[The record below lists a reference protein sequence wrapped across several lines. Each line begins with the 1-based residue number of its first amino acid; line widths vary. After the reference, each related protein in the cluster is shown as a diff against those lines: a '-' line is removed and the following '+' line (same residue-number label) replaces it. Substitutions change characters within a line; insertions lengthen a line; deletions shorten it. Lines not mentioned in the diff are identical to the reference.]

1 MSYQITEEQ
10 KKILLQYSAQTLPDN
25 PSRDGFS
32 AEAIRKRM
40 YKPTE
45 KLVDLVNAVF
55 DTVYTDV
62 QSILSDIQ
70 NGDFFARSIAS
81 WSASYNY
88 GANEIT
94 FYPSIGTYGAF
105 VQSVVAG
112 NTNNAPY
119 INGTINSAFWKEVVN
134 FNTVTDDFFAEIKAV
149 QIAAEAAQSAA
160 ETAQGKAE
168 DAQAAAE
175 EAESGAQTQAQ
186 AAASSA
192 TAAEESADAAESA
205 KAAAQTAQNA
215 AESAEGN
222 AQAYA
227 GQASGS
233 ANSASQSASAA
244 AASANR
250 AQEIVNGIGSVYKPV
265 GSIAFSALPATP
277 AAAQQGYVYN
287 ITDAFTTDA
296 RFVDGAGKEYPAGT
310 NVAVVLNGS
319 AYMYDALSG
328 NVDLSNYAQT
338 NGTYPNMSVGTASE
352 AGYAD
357 AAASADT
364 AGYATTAKG
373 DASGN
378 DIEATYATKEA
389 LTEGLAGKQ
398 PTGNYALQNGT
409 YAGMTVGNATNAQ
422 NATKA
427 TKDASGNVITATY
440 ATKTEN
446 NAKYTKPSTGIPKSD
461 LESSVQTS
469 LSKAD
474 SALQSIPIA
483 TPSVVG
489 GVKPVTKTSE
499 MTQEVGVD
507 SNGALWTKEASGG
520 TTVIANPTATG
531 TQDLNS
537 LQVGGTVY
545 NIPQGTGSDEPIIP
559 TIGENGN
566 WYVNGVDTGK
576 PSRGADG
583 QNGADGADG
592 ADGLPAL
599 AQTRSLSAQNITSP
613 MAIPNE
619 ALNRAANVGE
629 SVVLFAKQQSDNKSY
644 LIVGTIQSVG
654 TSNPYT
660 FIEFSEK
667 TVITGADGKD
677 GATPEIGENG
687 NWFINGE
694 DTGKP
699 SRGEA
704 AASSGGGIVAVD
716 ILPDPSELEYEKHL
730 LYLKDT
736 DLNYIVAKPSDEA
749 NVTIVS
755 SLPYK
760 LSSHNGAVSIGDCAY
775 IFGTNNGTEYTK
787 DIIKFD
793 SVSKECTVLSCKM
806 PKLIY
811 YAMCASVGKNAYIF
825 GGYDG
830 TTVSYNIIKFD
841 SETETFTTLS
851 ATTLQAK
858 MQGAV
863 FTIGN
868 NIYIVAGKRTGTS
881 SSKMV
886 VLFDTESETATYV
899 ASFPEYVDFPIAC
912 SVGTNG
918 YVFGADVTS
927 HAYDIVKY
935 DSVANTF
942 TELSSKLPDKVHHGG
957 IGRIGT
963 NIYIL
968 GGCSSTND
976 SIIKFDSETET
987 CTTLSVTLPSG
998 RSYLHACNIGSDIY
1012 TFGGIT
1018 AGSARTDEVLKFGFG
1033 YSYSYK
1039 KITAT
1044 EV

>member
-32 AEAIRKRM
+32 AETIRKRM

-119 INGTINSAFWKEVVN
+119 VGGAINSAYWKEVVN
-134 FNTVTDDFFAEIKAV
+134 FNTIAEEYFQQVQAAVTQAESAASEAESSA
-149 QIAAEAAQSAA
+149 QAAAGSATQSAGSAAEAAQSAQEAQTSA
-160 ETAQGKAE
+160 EAAQGSAN
-168 DAQAAAE
+168 DAAQSAGEAATSATQSKNSATQAGTYA
-175 EAESGAQTQAQ
+175 GNAQT
-186 AAASSA
+186 S
-192 TAAEESADAAESA
+192 
-205 KAAAQTAQNA
+205 AQNA
-215 AESAEGN
+215 A
-222 AQAYA
+222 
-227 GQASGS
+227 
-233 ANSASQSASAA
+233 NSATEAQGYADYTKQLVDGLGGVYIPQGSLAFAS
-244 AASANR
+244 
-250 AQEIVNGIGSVYKPV
+250 
-265 GSIAFSALPATP
+265 LPAQP
-277 AAAQQGYVYN
+277 AAQYQGYVWN
-287 ITDAFTTDA
+287 ITDAFTTDI
-296 RFVDGAGKEYPAGT
+296 RFLEGAGESVPAGANVACVLVDGAYK
-310 NVAVVLNGS
+310 
-319 AYMYDALSG
+319 YDVLSG
-328 NVDLSNYAQT
+328 IVDLSNYAQI
-338 NGTYPNMSVGTASE
+338 NGTYS
-352 AGYAD
+352 
-357 AAASADT
+357 
-364 AGYATTAKG
+364 
-373 DASGN
+373 
-378 DIEATYATKEA
+378 
-389 LTEGLAGKQ
+389 
-398 PTGNYALQNGT
+398 
-409 YAGMTVGNATNAQ
+409 GMTVGKATNAD

-427 TKDASGNVITATY
+427 TQDASGNVITATY

-446 NAKYTKPSTGIPKSD
+446 NAKYTKPSTGIPKGD
-461 LESSVQTS
+461 LASAVQTS
-469 LSKAD
+469 LNKAD
-474 SALQSIPIA
+474 TALQSIPVA
-483 TPSVVG
+483 TSSALG
-489 GVKPVTKTSE
+489 GVKPTTKTSE
-499 MTQEVGVD
+499 MTQSVGVD
-507 SNGALWTKEASGG
+507 SNGALWTKEASEG
-520 TTVIANPTATG
+520 TTVVANPTATG

-576 PSRGADG
+576 PSRGATG
-583 QNGADGADG
+583 TAG

-644 LIVGTIQSVG
+644 LIVGTVQSVG

-660 FIEFSEK
+660 FIELSEK

-755 SLPYK
+755 LLPYK

-868 NIYIVAGKRTGTS
+868 NIYIVAGKRTGMS

-886 VLFDTESETATYV
+886 VRFDTESETATYV
-899 ASFPEYVDFPIAC
+899 ASFPEYVDFAIAC

-918 YVFGADVTS
+918 YVFGAEVTS

-935 DSVANTF
+935 DSIANTF
-942 TELSSKLPDKVHHGG
+942 TKLSSKLPNKVHHGG

-968 GGCSSTND
+968 GGGSSTND
-976 SIIKFDSETET
+976 NSIIKFDSETET

>member
-32 AEAIRKRM
+32 AETIRKRM

-119 INGTINSAFWKEVVN
+119 VNGAINSAFWKEVVN
-134 FNTVTDDFFAEIKAV
+134 FNTIAEEYFQQVQAAV
-149 QIAAEAAQSAA
+149 AQAESAASEAESSAQAAAGSATQSAGSAAEAAQSA
-160 ETAQGKAE
+160 
-168 DAQAAAE
+168 QAAQTSAE
-175 EAESGAQTQAQ
+175 AAQVWEERAANFSENAEISKNTASEYVSEAHNAADAAYTAMQSAQ
-186 AAASSA
+186 SSA
-192 TAAEESADAAESA
+192 TEAQGYADYTKQLVDGLGGVYIPQGSLAFASLPA
-205 KAAAQTAQNA
+205 QPAAQ
-215 AESAEGN
+215 
-222 AQAYA
+222 Y
-227 GQASGS
+227 
-233 ANSASQSASAA
+233 
-244 AASANR
+244 
-250 AQEIVNGIGSVYKPV
+250 
-265 GSIAFSALPATP
+265 
-277 AAAQQGYVYN
+277 QGYVWN
-287 ITDAFTTDA
+287 ITDAFTTDS
-296 RFVDGAGKEYPAGT
+296 RFLEGAGESVPAGANVACVLVDGAYK
-310 NVAVVLNGS
+310 
-319 AYMYDALSG
+319 YDVLSG
-328 NVDLSNYAQT
+328 IVDLSNYAQKD
-338 NGTYPNMSVGTASE
+338 GTYS
-352 AGYAD
+352 
-357 AAASADT
+357 
-364 AGYATTAKG
+364 
-373 DASGN
+373 
-378 DIEATYATKEA
+378 
-389 LTEGLAGKQ
+389 
-398 PTGNYALQNGT
+398 
-409 YAGMTVGNATNAQ
+409 GMTVGQATNAD

-427 TKDASGNVITATY
+427 TQDASGNVITATY

-446 NAKYTKPSTGIPKSD
+446 NAKYTKPPTGIPKGD
-461 LESSVQTS
+461 LASSVQTS

-499 MTQEVGVD
+499 MTQAVGVD
-507 SNGALWTKEASGG
+507 NNGALWTKEASGG
-520 TTVIANPTATG
+520 TTVIANPTTAG
-531 TQDLNS
+531 TEELTS
-537 LQVGGTVY
+537 LQVGGMVY
-545 NIPQGTGSDEPIIP
+545 NIPKGTGSDEPIIP

-755 SLPYK
+755 LLPYK
-760 LSSHNGAVSIGDCAY
+760 LSSINGAVSIGECAY
-775 IFGTNNGTEYTK
+775 IFGAYNGTEYTK

-793 SVSKECTVLSCKM
+793 SISKECTVLSCKM

-825 GGYDG
+825 GGYDEEG
-830 TTVSYNIIKFD
+830 STTSTGIIKFD
-841 SETETFTTLS
+841 GETETCTTLS
-851 ATTLQAK
+851 VKLGEAK
-858 MQGAV
+858 EQGAI
-863 FTIGN
+863 FTIEN
-868 NIYIVAGKRTGTS
+868 NIYLVAGKRTGTS
-881 SSKMV
+881 SSKRV
-886 VLFDTESETATYV
+886 VRFDTESETATYV
-899 ASFPEYVDFPIAC
+899 ASFPEYVDFAIAC

-935 DSVANTF
+935 DSIANTF
-942 TELSSKLPDKVHHGG
+942 TKLSSKLPNEVHRGG

-963 NIYIL
+963 DIYIL
-968 GGCSSTND
+968 GGSSFPTDN
-976 SIIKFDSETET
+976 IIKFDGETET
-987 CTTLSVTLPSG
+987 CTTLSVKLPSG
-998 RSYLHACNIGSDIY
+998 RTQFHACSIGSVIY
-1012 TFGGIT
+1012 TFGGLIE
-1018 AGSARTDEVLKFGFG
+1018 GNARTDEVLKFGFG

-1039 KITAT
+1039 KITAM

>member
-112 NTNNAPY
+112 NTNNVPY
-119 INGTINSAFWKEVVN
+119 VNGAINSAYWKEVVN
-134 FNTVTDDFFAEIKAV
+134 FNTIAEDYFQQIQSAVTQAESAASEAESSA
-149 QIAAEAAQSAA
+149 QAAAGSATQSAGSAAEAAQSA
-160 ETAQGKAE
+160 
-168 DAQAAAE
+168 QAA
-175 EAESGAQTQAQ
+175 QT
-186 AAASSA
+186 
-192 TAAEESADAAESA
+192 SA
-205 KAAAQTAQNA
+205 KAAQVWEERAANFSENAENSMNTASEYVSEAHNA
-215 AESAEGN
+215 ADA
-222 AQAYA
+222 AYTA
-227 GQASGS
+227 M
-233 ANSASQSASAA
+233 QSAQSSATEA
-244 AASANR
+244 QGYADYTKQLVDGLGGVYIPQGSLAFAS
-250 AQEIVNGIGSVYKPV
+250 
-265 GSIAFSALPATP
+265 LPAQP
-277 AAAQQGYVYN
+277 AAQYQGYVWN
-287 ITDAFTTDA
+287 ITDAFTTDS
-296 RFVDGAGKEYPAGT
+296 RFLEGAGESVPAGANVACVLVDGAYK
-310 NVAVVLNGS
+310 
-319 AYMYDALSG
+319 YDVLSG
-328 NVDLSNYAQT
+328 IVDLSNYAQI
-338 NGTYPNMSVGTASE
+338 NGTYS
-352 AGYAD
+352 
-357 AAASADT
+357 
-364 AGYATTAKG
+364 
-373 DASGN
+373 
-378 DIEATYATKEA
+378 
-389 LTEGLAGKQ
+389 
-398 PTGNYALQNGT
+398 
-409 YAGMTVGNATNAQ
+409 GMTVGNATNAQ

-427 TKDASGNVITATY
+427 TQDASGNVITATY

-446 NAKYTKPSTGIPKSD
+446 NAKYTKPPTGIPKGD
-461 LESSVQTS
+461 LASAVQTS
-469 LSKAD
+469 LNKAD
-474 SALQSIPIA
+474 TALQSVPIA
-483 TPSVVG
+483 TSSAVG
-489 GVKPVTKTSE
+489 GVKPTTKTSE

-507 SNGALWTKEASGG
+507 SNGALWTKEASEG
-520 TTVIANPTATG
+520 TTVIANPTTAG
-531 TQDLNS
+531 TEELTS
-537 LQVGGTVY
+537 LQVGGMVY
-545 NIPQGTGSDEPIIP
+545 NIPKGTGSDEPIIP

-583 QNGADGADG
+583 QNGADG

-667 TVITGADGKD
+667 TVITGADGQDGTNGQNGAD
-677 GATPEIGENG
+677 GATPEIGANG

-736 DLNYIVAKPSDEA
+736 DLNYIVVKPSDEA

-811 YAMCASVGKNAYIF
+811 YAMCASAGKNAYIF

-841 SETETFTTLS
+841 SEAETFTTLS

-868 NIYIVAGKRTGTS
+868 NIYLVAGKRTGTS

-886 VLFDTESETATYV
+886 VRFDTESETATYV
-899 ASFPEYVDFPIAC
+899 ASFPEYVEFAIAC

-935 DSVANTF
+935 DSIANTF
-942 TELSSKLPDKVHHGG
+942 TKLSSKLPNEVHHGG

-963 NIYIL
+963 DIYIL
-968 GGCSSTND
+968 GGGSTTND

-1012 TFGGIT
+1012 TFGGIM
-1018 AGSARTDEVLKFGFG
+1018 AGSARTDDVLKFGFG

>member
-45 KLVDLVNAVF
+45 KLVDLINAVF

-119 INGTINSAFWKEVVN
+119 INGAINSAFWKEVVN

-192 TAAEESADAAESA
+192 TAAEESADAAERA
-205 KAAAQTAQNA
+205 KVAAQTAQNA
-215 AESAEGN
+215 AENAEGN

-244 AASANR
+244 AASANS

-338 NGTYPNMSVGTASE
+338 NGTYPNMSVGTSSE

-409 YAGMTVGNATNAQ
+409 YAGMTVGNAT
-422 NATKA
+422 KA
-427 TKDASGNVITATY
+427 TQDASGNVITATY

-446 NAKYTKPSTGIPKSD
+446 NAKYTKPPTGIPKGD
-461 LESSVQTS
+461 LASAIQTS
-469 LSKAD
+469 LNKAD
-474 SALQSIPIA
+474 TALQSIPIA
-483 TPSVVG
+483 TQSAVG
-489 GVKPVTKTSE
+489 GVKPTTKTSE
-499 MTQEVGVD
+499 MTQSVGVD
-507 SNGALWTKEASGG
+507 SNGALWTKEASEG
-520 TTVIANPTATG
+520 TTVVANPTATG
-531 TQDLNS
+531 TQDLTS
-537 LQVGGTVY
+537 LQVGSTVY
-545 NIPQGTGSDEPIIP
+545 NIPQG
-559 TIGENGN
+559 
-566 WYVNGVDTGK
+566 
-576 PSRGADG
+576 
-583 QNGADGADG
+583 
-592 ADGLPAL
+592 
-599 AQTRSLSAQNITSP
+599 
-613 MAIPNE
+613 
-619 ALNRAANVGE
+619 
-629 SVVLFAKQQSDNKSY
+629 
-644 LIVGTIQSVG
+644 
-654 TSNPYT
+654 
-660 FIEFSEK
+660 
-667 TVITGADGKD
+667 
-677 GATPEIGENG
+677 
-687 NWFINGE
+687 
-694 DTGKP
+694 
-699 SRGEA
+699 
-704 AASSGGGIVAVD
+704 
-716 ILPDPSELEYEKHL
+716 
-730 LYLKDT
+730 
-736 DLNYIVAKPSDEA
+736 
-749 NVTIVS
+749 
-755 SLPYK
+755 
-760 LSSHNGAVSIGDCAY
+760 GAV
-775 IFGTNNGTEYTK
+775 EY
-787 DIIKFD
+787 
-793 SVSKECTVLSCKM
+793 
-806 PKLIY
+806 
-811 YAMCASVGKNAYIF
+811 A
-825 GGYDG
+825 
-830 TTVSYNIIKFD
+830 
-841 SETETFTTLS
+841 
-851 ATTLQAK
+851 
-858 MQGAV
+858 
-863 FTIGN
+863 
-868 NIYIVAGKRTGTS
+868 
-881 SSKMV
+881 
-886 VLFDTESETATYV
+886 
-899 ASFPEYVDFPIAC
+899 
-912 SVGTNG
+912 
-918 YVFGADVTS
+918 
-927 HAYDIVKY
+927 
-935 DSVANTF
+935 
-942 TELSSKLPDKVHHGG
+942 
-957 IGRIGT
+957 
-963 NIYIL
+963 
-968 GGCSSTND
+968 
-976 SIIKFDSETET
+976 
-987 CTTLSVTLPSG
+987 
-998 RSYLHACNIGSDIY
+998 
-1012 TFGGIT
+1012 
-1018 AGSARTDEVLKFGFG
+1018 TDEEIDALF
-1033 YSYSYK
+1033 
-1039 KITAT
+1039 
-1044 EV
+1044 

>member
-1 MSYQITEEQ
+1 MSY
-10 KKILLQYSAQTLPDN
+10 KILEQNGIDN
-25 PSRDGFS
+25 ENIDGGAFNNFAAGNRDGVLKGVLEECFLV
-32 AEAIRKRM
+32 AEGNSISIGTGVIILQGIRVKITDPEIISVSSVPSKPVRYQIVVQLVM
-40 YKPTE
+40 EEGNLSCSFFVRIPTE
-45 KLVDLVNAVF
+45 LIKDNFYNSGKGNGIYQQELGRVTHGTNGNLTDIQRTLDIISGGGGTSTHSVEIGNVSTNMIDAGLPAEVDVDSRVEGEKVVIDFNFSFPESRANTIYTVKNLTVKETNNRQFLSDVFLPEGEIENSDTVCLQGLDISSLSPELQNYVNSIEDSGIIYLNRVSPKAFFAVLGAVARPDLYEVNNSGAFSLYLVGNEYGQYQLFGTVISDQSGSAVSAVF
-55 DTVYTDV
+55 D
-62 QSILSDIQ
+62 
-70 NGDFFARSIAS
+70 N
-81 WSASYNY
+81 
-88 GANEIT
+88 
-94 FYPSIGTYGAF
+94 
-105 VQSVVAG
+105 AG
-112 NTNNAPY
+112 NPL
-119 INGTINSAFWKEVVN
+119 
-134 FNTVTDDFFAEIKAV
+134 
-149 QIAAEAAQSAA
+149 
-160 ETAQGKAE
+160 
-168 DAQAAAE
+168 
-175 EAESGAQTQAQ
+175 
-186 AAASSA
+186 
-192 TAAEESADAAESA
+192 
-205 KAAAQTAQNA
+205 
-215 AESAEGN
+215 
-222 AQAYA
+222 
-227 GQASGS
+227 
-233 ANSASQSASAA
+233 
-244 AASANR
+244 
-250 AQEIVNGIGSVYKPV
+250 VYK
-265 GSIAFSALPATP
+265 
-277 AAAQQGYVYN
+277 YV
-287 ITDAFTTDA
+287 
-296 RFVDGAGKEYPAGT
+296 
-310 NVAVVLNGS
+310 
-319 AYMYDALSG
+319 
-328 NVDLSNYAQT
+328 
-338 NGTYPNMSVGTASE
+338 
-352 AGYAD
+352 
-357 AAASADT
+357 
-364 AGYATTAKG
+364 
-373 DASGN
+373 
-378 DIEATYATKEA
+378 
-389 LTEGLAGKQ
+389 
-398 PTGNYALQNGT
+398 
-409 YAGMTVGNATNAQ
+409 
-422 NATKA
+422 
-427 TKDASGNVITATY
+427 
-440 ATKTEN
+440 
-446 NAKYTKPSTGIPKSD
+446 KPDTGIPKSD

-489 GVKPVTKTSE
+489 GVKPTTKTSE
-499 MTQEVGVD
+499 MTQSVGVD
-507 SNGALWTKEASGG
+507 SNGALWTKKASEG
-520 TTVIANPTATG
+520 TTVVANPTTAG
-531 TQDLNS
+531 TEELTS
-537 LQVGGTVY
+537 LQVGGMVY
-545 NIPQGTGSDEPIIP
+545 NIPKGTGSDEPIIP

-760 LSSHNGAVSIGDCAY
+760 LSSINGAVSIGECAY
-775 IFGTNNGTEYTK
+775 IFGAYNGTEYTK

-806 PKLIY
+806 PKLIS

-825 GGYDG
+825 GGYDEEG
-830 TTVSYNIIKFD
+830 STVSTGIIRFD
-841 SETETFTTLS
+841 SEAETCTTLS
-851 ATTLQAK
+851 VKLSEAK
-858 MQGAV
+858 FKGAI
-863 FTIGN
+863 FTIEN
-868 NIYIVAGKRTGTS
+868 NIYLVAGKRTGTS
-881 SSKMV
+881 SSKRV
-886 VLFDTESETATYV
+886 VRFDTESETATYV

-918 YVFGADVTS
+918 YVFGAAVTS

-942 TELSSKLPDKVHHGG
+942 TELSSKLPDEVHRGG

-963 NIYIL
+963 DIYIL
-968 GGCSSTND
+968 GGSSFPTDN
-976 SIIKFDSETET
+976 IIKFDGETET
-987 CTTLSVTLPSG
+987 CTTLSVKLPSG
-998 RSYLHACNIGSDIY
+998 RTQFHACSIGSVIY
-1012 TFGGIT
+1012 TFGGLIE
-1018 AGSARTDEVLKFGFG
+1018 GNARTDEVLKFGFG

>member
-1 MSYQITEEQ
+1 MFKILDQNGIDNENIDGGAFNNFAAGNRDGILKGVLNECSLVAEGNSISIGTGVIILQGIRVKITDPEIISVSSVPYESVRYQIVAQIIMTEGNMTCSFFLRTPSELVKDNFYNSGKGNGTYQ
-10 KKILLQYSAQTLPDN
+10 QELGRVTHGTNGALTDIQRTLDIISGGGGTGTQAIEIGNVSTNMIDAGLPAEVDVDTRVEGEKEVIDFKFSFPESSAKTIYTVKNLTVKETNNRQFLSDVFLPEGEIENSDTVCLQGLDISSLSPELQNYVNSIEDSGIIYLNRVSPKAFFAVLGAVARPDLYEVNNSGAFSLYLVGNEYGQYQLFGTVISDQSGSAV
-25 PSRDGFS
+25 S
-32 AEAIRKRM
+32 
-40 YKPTE
+40 
-45 KLVDLVNAVF
+45 AVF
-55 DTVYTDV
+55 D
-62 QSILSDIQ
+62 
-70 NGDFFARSIAS
+70 N
-81 WSASYNY
+81 
-88 GANEIT
+88 
-94 FYPSIGTYGAF
+94 
-105 VQSVVAG
+105 AG
-112 NTNNAPY
+112 NPL
-119 INGTINSAFWKEVVN
+119 
-134 FNTVTDDFFAEIKAV
+134 
-149 QIAAEAAQSAA
+149 
-160 ETAQGKAE
+160 
-168 DAQAAAE
+168 
-175 EAESGAQTQAQ
+175 
-186 AAASSA
+186 
-192 TAAEESADAAESA
+192 
-205 KAAAQTAQNA
+205 
-215 AESAEGN
+215 
-222 AQAYA
+222 
-227 GQASGS
+227 
-233 ANSASQSASAA
+233 
-244 AASANR
+244 
-250 AQEIVNGIGSVYKPV
+250 VYK
-265 GSIAFSALPATP
+265 
-277 AAAQQGYVYN
+277 YV
-287 ITDAFTTDA
+287 
-296 RFVDGAGKEYPAGT
+296 
-310 NVAVVLNGS
+310 
-319 AYMYDALSG
+319 
-328 NVDLSNYAQT
+328 
-338 NGTYPNMSVGTASE
+338 
-352 AGYAD
+352 
-357 AAASADT
+357 
-364 AGYATTAKG
+364 
-373 DASGN
+373 
-378 DIEATYATKEA
+378 
-389 LTEGLAGKQ
+389 
-398 PTGNYALQNGT
+398 
-409 YAGMTVGNATNAQ
+409 
-422 NATKA
+422 
-427 TKDASGNVITATY
+427 
-440 ATKTEN
+440 
-446 NAKYTKPSTGIPKSD
+446 KPDTGIPKSD

-507 SNGALWTKEASGG
+507 SNGALWTKEASEG
-520 TTVIANPTATG
+520 TTVIANPTTAG
-531 TQDLNS
+531 TEELTS
-537 LQVGGTVY
+537 LQVGGMVY
-545 NIPQGTGSDEPIIP
+545 NIPKGTGSDEPIIP

-583 QNGADGADG
+583 QNGADG

-667 TVITGADGKD
+667 TVITGADGQDGTNGQNGAD
-677 GATPEIGENG
+677 GATPEIGANG

-736 DLNYIVAKPSDEA
+736 DLNYIVVKPSDEA

-811 YAMCASVGKNAYIF
+811 YAMCASAGKNAYIF

-841 SETETFTTLS
+841 SEAETFTTLS

-868 NIYIVAGKRTGTS
+868 NIYLVAGKRTGTS

-886 VLFDTESETATYV
+886 VRFDTESETATYV
-899 ASFPEYVDFPIAC
+899 ASFPEYVEFAIAC

-935 DSVANTF
+935 DSIANTF
-942 TELSSKLPDKVHHGG
+942 TKLSSKLPNEVHHGG

-963 NIYIL
+963 DIYIL
-968 GGCSSTND
+968 GGGSTTND

-1012 TFGGIT
+1012 TFGGIM
-1018 AGSARTDEVLKFGFG
+1018 AGSARTDDVLKFGFG

>member
-1 MSYQITEEQ
+1 MSY
-10 KKILLQYSAQTLPDN
+10 KILEQNGIDN
-25 PSRDGFS
+25 ENIDSGAFNNFAAGNRDGVLKGVLEECNLV
-32 AEAIRKRM
+32 AEGNSISIGTGVIILQGIRVKITDPEIISVSSVPSEPVRYQIVAQLVM
-40 YKPTE
+40 EEGDLSCSFFVRIPTE
-45 KLVDLVNAVF
+45 LIKDNFYNSGKGNGIYQQELGRVTHGTNGDLTDIQRTLDIISGGGGTSTHSVEIGNVSTNMIDAGLPAEVDVDSRVEGEKVVIDFNFSFPESRANTIYTVKNLTVKETNNRQFLSDVFLPEGEIENSDTVCLQGLDISSLSPELQNYVNSIEDSGIIYLNRVSPKAFFAVLGAVARPDLCEVNNSGAFSLYLVGNEYGQYQLFGTVISDQSGSAVSAVF
-55 DTVYTDV
+55 D
-62 QSILSDIQ
+62 
-70 NGDFFARSIAS
+70 N
-81 WSASYNY
+81 
-88 GANEIT
+88 
-94 FYPSIGTYGAF
+94 
-105 VQSVVAG
+105 AG
-112 NTNNAPY
+112 NPL
-119 INGTINSAFWKEVVN
+119 
-134 FNTVTDDFFAEIKAV
+134 
-149 QIAAEAAQSAA
+149 
-160 ETAQGKAE
+160 
-168 DAQAAAE
+168 
-175 EAESGAQTQAQ
+175 
-186 AAASSA
+186 
-192 TAAEESADAAESA
+192 
-205 KAAAQTAQNA
+205 
-215 AESAEGN
+215 
-222 AQAYA
+222 
-227 GQASGS
+227 
-233 ANSASQSASAA
+233 
-244 AASANR
+244 
-250 AQEIVNGIGSVYKPV
+250 VYK
-265 GSIAFSALPATP
+265 
-277 AAAQQGYVYN
+277 YV
-287 ITDAFTTDA
+287 
-296 RFVDGAGKEYPAGT
+296 
-310 NVAVVLNGS
+310 
-319 AYMYDALSG
+319 
-328 NVDLSNYAQT
+328 
-338 NGTYPNMSVGTASE
+338 
-352 AGYAD
+352 
-357 AAASADT
+357 
-364 AGYATTAKG
+364 
-373 DASGN
+373 
-378 DIEATYATKEA
+378 
-389 LTEGLAGKQ
+389 
-398 PTGNYALQNGT
+398 
-409 YAGMTVGNATNAQ
+409 
-422 NATKA
+422 
-427 TKDASGNVITATY
+427 
-440 ATKTEN
+440 
-446 NAKYTKPSTGIPKSD
+446 KPDTGIPKSD

-474 SALQSIPIA
+474 SALQSIPVA
-483 TPSVVG
+483 TSSALG
-489 GVKPVTKTSE
+489 GVKPTTKTSE
-499 MTQEVGVD
+499 MTQSVGVD
-507 SNGALWTKEASGG
+507 SNGALWTKEASEG
-520 TTVIANPTATG
+520 TTVVANPTATG

-576 PSRGADG
+576 PSRGATG
-583 QNGADGADG
+583 TAG

-599 AQTRSLSAQNITSP
+599 VQTRSLSAQNITSP

-619 ALNRAANVGE
+619 VLNRAANAGE
-629 SVVLFAKQQSDNKSY
+629 GIVLFAKQQSDNKSY
-644 LIVGTIQSVG
+644 LIVGTVQSVG

-667 TVITGADGKD
+667 TVITGEDGQDGAAGADGKD

-704 AASSGGGIVAVD
+704 AASNEGGIVAVD
-716 ILPDPSELEYEKHL
+716 VLPDPSEVEYEKHL

-868 NIYIVAGKRTGTS
+868 NIYIVAGRYSGSKGTL
-881 SSKMV
+881 KAV
-886 VLFDTESETATYV
+886 RFDTESETSTYI
-899 ASFPEYVDFPIAC
+899 ASTEEYLYYPIAC
-912 SVGTNG
+912 SVGENG
-918 YVFGADVTS
+918 YIFGSEIGAQSDS
-927 HAYDIVKY
+927 IEKY

-942 TELSSKLPDKVHHGG
+942 TILPSELPENVAHGG

-968 GGCSSTND
+968 GGGSSTND